1 MCRRAGHDNL
11 GSVKLAH
18 TYNSLGLVV
27 LLLAFA
33 SANAAVH
40 PNPAELTAVDV
51 LDTTPIRSRI
61 VLKIQGKVDSVEVT
75 RLEGGRFVFDL
86 TPVAWN
92 GPTRRVRC
100 DLPGIHE
107 YRFSQFSR
115 DPLVTR
121 FVVEVGAG
129 WSCRHEP
136 SPIGLLLTCSGPPG
150 LEAHMSSKP
159 GPTIAV
165 VRGIQ
170 LTSPVTGFDA
180 EKLVDRSLGFTPR
193 DIVRDGLPNFGSM
206 RDDWIGAPRP
216 HKGIDI
222 YGDKMGVQAVAG
234 GKVVGVGYGERS
246 GGWATIGH
254 GNGVET
260 LYVHISRLSV
270 KTGDDVARGQS
281 IAAIDGAVGNAV
293 QPQLHFELR
302 LDNQSVDPIPY
313 ISVLASEDL
322 KRKITRANQR
332 LEILEQERAA
342 RVRNMVE
349 GRHD

>member
-1 MCRRAGHDNL
+1 MKGHPEVIEALNRAL
-11 GSVKLAH
+11 TV
-18 TYNSLGLVV
+18 
-27 LLLAFA
+27 
-33 SANAAVH
+33 
-40 PNPAELTAVDV
+40 ELTAINQYFCQAKMCKNWGYHK
-51 LDTTPIRSRI
+51 LAAKQYAES
-61 VLKIQGKVDSVEVT
+61 
-75 RLEGGRFVFDL
+75 
-86 TPVAWN
+86 
-92 GPTRRVRC
+92 
-100 DLPGIHE
+100 
-107 YRFSQFSR
+107 
-115 DPLVTR
+115 
-121 FVVEVGAG
+121 
-129 WSCRHEP
+129 
-136 SPIGLLLTCSGPPG
+136 IG
-150 LEAHMSSKP
+150 EMKH
-159 GPTIAV
+159 
-165 VRGIQ
+165 
-170 LTSPVTGFDA
+170 A
-180 EKLVDRSLGFTPR
+180 EKLIDRSLGFTPR

-260 LYVHISRLSV
+260 LYVHISRSSV

-342 RVRNMVE
+342 RVRNIVE